1 MTRRYTMIKGKE
13 RSNQKGQRRAQQGPL
28 RSDNAGNVW
37 KRTRSSA
44 WWETGGKCRGV
55 RGYWGGGE
63 EPDHTAFVKEDQSD
77 FIQAQWKSI
86 TPLWKSVAFQRS
98 RRVLRP
104 GFTPQNFKISIR
116 SLFPVPD
123 NSRFWWT
130 YSAFHK
136 QVRGM
141 WKVWNTSYLGR
152 KRKVGCDKRNFH
164 IVRSG
169 EIILTCTDRY

>member
-13 RSNQKGQRRAQQGPL
+13 HSNQKGQQRAQHGPL
-28 RSDNAGNVW
+28 RLDNAGDVW
-37 KRTRSSA
+37 KRTSSSA
-44 WWETGGKCRGV
+44 WWGREGKRRVV
-55 RGYWGGGE
+55 RGYSGAGE

-86 TPLWKSVAFQRS
+86 TPLWKGVTFQRS
-98 RRVLRP
+98 HRVLKT

-116 SLFPVPD
+116 LLFLVPD
-123 NSRFWWT
+123 NSSFWWT

-141 WKVWNTSYLGR
+141 WKAWNTGYLGR